1 MIQHV
6 SETVFVHL
14 RLIETECPI
23 YVGFFCLQRSGIKLF
38 MQCVRVLKDKITI
51 VQVKKNMTKAYFH
64 IFMNQ
69 NASIYI

>member
-38 MQCVRVLKDKITI
+38 MQCV
-51 VQVKKNMTKAYFH
+51 
-64 IFMNQ
+64 
-69 NASIYI
+69 